1 MKKKVSVIAAI
12 MFLICFAIL
21 SRKNISAP
29 GGTHVSEDN
38 PSHLAPAGGGPEVEN
53 AGLRQT
59 EPDRMASR
67 ILAENQVSLLIQNLI
82 EQQTQLQK
90 MESGLPNNPRLFAS
104 GLRLVLLTN
113 SVRRIV
119 LRHGSASL
127 TESDIFALVKG
138 ELDKSH

>member
-1 MKKKVSVIAAI
+1 
-12 MFLICFAIL
+12 
-21 SRKNISAP
+21 
-29 GGTHVSEDN
+29 
-38 PSHLAPAGGGPEVEN
+38 
-53 AGLRQT
+53 
-59 EPDRMASR
+59 MASR

-104 GLRLVLLTN
+104 GLRRVLLTN

-119 LRHGSASL
+119 LRYGSASL
-127 TESDIFALVKG
+127 TESDIFALVKS

>member
-1 MKKKVSVIAAI
+1 MKNKVSVIAAI

-21 SRKNISAP
+21 SRKIISAP

-38 PSHLAPAGGGPEVEN
+38 PSHLAPAGGAPEVEN

-90 MESGLPNNPRLFAS
+90 MESGLPNNPRIQAG
-104 GLRLVLLTN
+104 GLRRLLLTN

-119 LRHGSASL
+119 RRYGSASL
-127 TESDIFALVKG
+127 TESDIFALVKS